1 MRLYVAAILS
11 MLVVSALASGAF
23 AAPGGHFGGPDG
35 DFPSPAK
42 MLERMTHHLNLDET
56 QRQNLQNILD
66 AAQPEIN
73 ALRERAR
80 SNREA
85 MRTLDADDPDRSAL
99 INNIAI
105 ENGQLATEGTLLH
118 DRVRNDIAAVL
129 TDEQREELSKA
140 RDGMRKRWIN
150 RRNRGRTGDWH
161 SHDHR
166 GTSDEIDQQ

>member
-11 MLVVSALASGAF
+11 MFVVSALTSGAF

-35 DFPSPAK
+35 DFPAPAK
-42 MLERMTHHLNLDET
+42 MLKRMTHHLNLDET
-56 QRQNLQNILD
+56 QRQNLQNVLD
-66 AAQPEIN
+66 AAQPEID

-85 MRTLDADDPDRSAL
+85 MRTLDADDPDHSAL

-118 DRVRNDIAAVL
+118 DRVRNEIAAVL
-129 TDEQREELSKA
+129 TDEQREQLSNA
-140 RDGMRKRWIN
+140 RDGMRKRWVN
-150 RRNRGRTGDWH
+150 RRNRDRSGDWH
-161 SHDHR
+161 SHDHS
-166 GTSDEIDQQ
+166 GTSEEGGEQ